1 MLRRVGVAPL
11 LSIVVCISINAS
23 TAIADCTLPIESY
36 HTVVRVLNGE
46 TLVLDDGREV
56 RLVGALAPHA
66 LDAVASSDRWPPA
79 EAAREALSKLV
90 LGKDIGIAAQHKQ
103 HDRNNRL
110 GGQVFIKTG
119 NESRWAQG
127 AMLRQGMARAYSLD
141 SKQDC
146 TEQMLAAEAPARRAK
161 VGLWGQAA
169 YAVRGAHDA
178 FVLKR
183 LRGTFQVVEGR
194 VLSVNIRRSRAYLNF
209 AARWRLGFSVVV
221 PVSAAVALKGRVVR
235 VRGWI
240 TGRLGPQIKIVS
252 PEFLEVLTEAPR
264 KRQPRSLAA
273 RTIEVNG
280 GE

>member
-1 MLRRVGVAPL
+1 MVRRVVGAPL
-11 LSIVVCISINAS
+11 LSIVLCID
-23 TAIADCTLPIESY
+23 TATAMADCTLPIDSY
-36 HTVVRVLNGE
+36 HTAVRVLNGE

-66 LDAVASSDRWPPA
+66 LDTVANKDGWPPA
-79 EAAREALSKLV
+79 EAAREALAKLV
-90 LGKDIGIAAQHKQ
+90 LGRDIGIAAQNRR

-110 GGQVFIKTG
+110 GAQVFVKTG
-119 NESRWAQG
+119 NESRWVQG

-146 TEQMLAAEAPARRAK
+146 AQQMLAAEAPARQAR
-161 VGLWGQAA
+161 VGLWSQAA
-169 YAVRGAHDA
+169 YTVRRADDA

-194 VLSVNIRRSRAYLNF
+194 VLSVNVRRSRAYLNF
-209 AARWRLGFSVVV
+209 ADRWRLGFSAVV
-221 PVSAAVALKGRVVR
+221 PARVAVTLKGRLVR

-240 TGRLGPQIKIVS
+240 MGRLGPQIEIVNT
-252 PEFLEVLTEAPR
+252 EFLEVLAEPSQKR
-264 KRQPRSLAA
+264 KRLSLGAG
-273 RTIEVNG
+273 TIEVNG